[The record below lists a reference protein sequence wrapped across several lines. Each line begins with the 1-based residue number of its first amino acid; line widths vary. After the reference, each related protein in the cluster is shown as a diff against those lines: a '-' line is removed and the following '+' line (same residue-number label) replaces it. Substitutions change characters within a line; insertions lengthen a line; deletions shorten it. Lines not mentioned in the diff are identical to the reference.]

1 MIVVFFIYG
10 LSFFL
15 LGVVVLLRAQR
26 DSGFWVERH
35 LWLLAAFGLLH
46 GLNEWLD
53 MFMLIGAQ
61 EWSESVQTSVSICRF
76 FVGQVSYVF
85 LLQFGVAIVL
95 HGRNRSAWLSRAA
108 LAVCATFILGFAF
121 AGWRTGFSKQWFLIS
136 DITMRYIVAFP
147 GALLTGV
154 GFFLE
159 RRNPEIVRLEAPAV
173 RQGLTGLGVSFC
185 LYAVLA
191 GLVVKPAPFF
201 PATVVN
207 YETFARLTTFPVQ
220 VFRAACA
227 IVALAFIGRALRVF
241 DLRTRQELATAYREI
256 IRTSNREQVRIGQD
270 LHDGLGQQ
278 LAGIAYMSK
287 ILEKRLEEKLPDEA
301 ATAKQIREDLDDA
314 IDMTR
319 GLARGLHP
327 AAIERNGLGFALREL
342 AENTEK
348 LFGVPCVPKI
358 DEEVVIEDNAAADH
372 LFRIAQEAVGNAV
385 KHAAASSITVEL
397 QAQGEN
403 VELSVRDDGSGIAA
417 GKDTGNGIG
426 LRIMRYR
433 AEVTGAALDVT
444 SQPGR
449 GTEVRAVLPLQ
460 DVIADRPPS

>member
-15 LGVVVLLRAQR
+15 LGAVVLLRAHR

-53 MFMLIGAQ
+53 MFMLIGASH
-61 EWSESVQTSVSICRF
+61 WSESAQTLVSISRF
-76 FVGQVSYVF
+76 FVGQVSYVV
-85 LLQFGVAIVL
+85 LLHFGVAIVL
-95 HGRNRSAWLSRAA
+95 HGRHRSVWWSHATT
-108 LAVCATFILGFAF
+108 AVCTVFIFAFAF

-136 DITMRYIVAFP
+136 DLTMRYIVAFP

-185 LYAVLA
+185 FYAVLA

-201 PATVVN
+201 PANVIN
-207 YETFARLTTFPVQ
+207 YETFARVTTFPVQ

-227 IVALAFIGRALRVF
+227 IAALAFIGRALRVF

-256 IRTSNREQVRIGQD
+256 IQTSNREQVRIGQD

-287 ILEKRLEEKLPDEA
+287 ILEKRLGEKLPDEA
-301 ATAKQIREDLDDA
+301 PTARQIREDLDDA
-314 IDMTR
+314 IDITR

-348 LFGVPCVPKI
+348 RFGVPCVPKI
-358 DEEVVIEDNAAADH
+358 DPDVVIQDNAAADH
-372 LFRIAQEAVGNAV
+372 LFRIAQEAVANAV
-385 KHAAASSITVEL
+385 KHADASTIIVGLQTRGTNIEL
-397 QAQGEN
+397 A
-403 VELSVRDDGSGIAA
+403 VRDDGCGIATDSRA
-417 GKDTGNGIG
+417 GNGIG

-433 AEVTGAALDVT
+433 ADVTGAALDIA
-444 SQPGR
+444 SQAGH
-449 GTEVRAVLPLQ
+449 GTVVRAVLPLQ
-460 DVIADRPPS
+460 DVIVDGPPS